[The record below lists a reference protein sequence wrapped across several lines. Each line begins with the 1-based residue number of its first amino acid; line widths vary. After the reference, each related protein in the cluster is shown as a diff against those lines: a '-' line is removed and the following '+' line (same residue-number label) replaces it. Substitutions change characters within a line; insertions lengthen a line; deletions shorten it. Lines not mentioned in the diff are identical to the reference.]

1 MRGPRLPA
9 GCEGFTR
16 VVLARSAPA
25 SAAGA
30 LRDKSIQSLA
40 KLGAPARRRLGP
52 ALGGSDLTFSLVL
65 RQIRLTVH
73 TARPSV
79 RVRAADW
86 QQYSG
91 HDAAAVLFQSAQ
103 EYDEAFEQG
112 MYRKSAL
119 LQQRRRTGG

>member
-1 MRGPRLPA
+1 M
-9 GCEGFTR
+9 E
-16 VVLARSAPA
+16 
-25 SAAGA
+25 
-30 LRDKSIQSLA
+30 
-40 KLGAPARRRLGP
+40 RLGP
-52 ALGGSDLTFSLVL
+52 AVGGSDLTFSHDL

-103 EYDEAFEQG
+103 ESDEAFEQA
-112 MYRKSAL
+112 MFRKSAR
-119 LQQRRRTGG
+119 LQQRRQAGG